1 MYLSKWPNHYTL
13 GGEGV
18 VWETAV
24 CVLCSWTWLKDELN
38 FFYYYLKKVY
48 QESMT
53 TLNGKYYAC
62 VVTVWTGSGKYYC
75 SGNDQGNFTRIL
87 PEGLQK
93 MANDAWKVFKYVR
106 GSMSFPLSQILQS
119 SVYSFLWATSVLQ
132 KHKGVSF

>member
-1 MYLSKWPNHYTL
+1 M
-13 GGEGV
+13 
-18 VWETAV
+18 
-24 CVLCSWTWLKDELN
+24 LCSWTRLKDELN
-38 FFYYYLKKVY
+38 FFCYYFKKVY

-75 SGNDQGNFTRIL
+75 SGNDLGNFTRIP
-87 PEGLQK
+87 PEGPQK
-93 MANDAWKVFKYVR
+93 TANDAWKVFKYVR